1 MIKYAIPVK
10 MDSKGRITIPKHI
23 LDAIQWKPGESEVI
37 VVYNENDNSQII
49 IKESK

>member
-23 LDAIQWKPGESEVI
+23 LDELQWKPRELEVI
-37 VVYNENDNSQII
+37 VVYNDCDKKQITVKEND
-49 IKESK
+49 